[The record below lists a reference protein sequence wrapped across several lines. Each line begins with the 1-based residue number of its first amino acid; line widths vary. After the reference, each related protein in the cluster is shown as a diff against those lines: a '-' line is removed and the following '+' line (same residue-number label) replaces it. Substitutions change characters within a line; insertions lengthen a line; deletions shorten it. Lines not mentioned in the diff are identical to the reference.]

1 MTIYETFAVVDVPFP
16 FIDTL
21 RQKSRPALVL
31 SRPAFQ
37 KANGALVLAMIT
49 SAERSSW
56 GFDAALA
63 DWRSAGLK
71 KPCIVRWKLFTL
83 DASLIRGLRGHLSAR
98 DSSAARKAFV
108 EVFALDA
115 NADRR

>member
-31 SRPAFQ
+31 STPPFQ
-37 KANGALVLAMIT
+37 QANGALVLAMIT

-56 GFDAALA
+56 EFDAALA
-63 DWRSAGLK
+63 DWRGAGLK
-71 KPCIVRWKLFTL
+71 KQCVIRWKLFTL
-83 DASLIRGLRGHLSAR
+83 DAALIQGLRGHLSAR
-98 DSSAARKAFV
+98 DRRAAQKGFA
-108 EVFALDA
+108 EVFPFDTS
-115 NADRR
+115 R